1 MNEVYKYFLG
11 EAIKKYNVKKESL
24 SYQERCQSKA
34 EGLEYYKLC
43 LKLMECSVLNR
54 KKGRDLDLQRM
65 ETSTRKEV
73 EADLNQLL
81 KQYFPNKIEY
91 F

>member
-1 MNEVYKYFLG
+1 M
-11 EAIKKYNVKKESL
+11 
-24 SYQERCQSKA
+24 
-34 EGLEYYKLC
+34 GLEYYKLC
-43 LKLMECSVLNR
+43 LKLMECSLLNR
-54 KKGRDLDLQRM
+54 KRGSELDLQRI

-81 KQYFPNKIEY
+81 KQYFPNKIEH